1 MNTDILS
8 EGSNFK
14 TFLKKP
20 DTILLD
26 IDSCYTLLK
35 NDELELEHD
44 VDSAYGVCIQL
55 TFLNLPTDSINS
67 FQLKRMM
74 NLIPHYSVKL

>member
-8 EGSNFK
+8 EDSNFK
-14 TFLKKP
+14 TFLK
-20 DTILLD
+20 TILLD

-55 TFLNLPTDSINS
+55 TFLNLPTDSINI

-74 NLIPHYSVKL
+74 NLIPHYSVK